1 MDDRDDIFNTLS
13 YNIDRPP
20 TQPNTMTFSVNPTGT
35 HVTLRI
41 DILSWLLVILNRF
54 CPVVRY
60 YGIKLA
66 THYITIPSKEA
77 GKPRPGGKIAVTS
90 SGAGLFPIPAIP
102 QYTASKHAL
111 VGLVRVL
118 ARTKAALEANVR
130 INTVCPAIVATG
142 SLQPGLLGKLPPD
155 QITPM
160 STILRCFDTLA
171 DLGHVENEDW
181 VEQRRTGETVEGNV
195 QDLIWYNPPEQPQG
209 KGGKFERQNGALVVA
224 EAYKESKRQFA
235 MEGEQSTLDK
245 YYCLKLGLRPRFRLK
260 VNRRKSLV

>member
-1 MDDRDDIFNTLS
+1 
-13 YNIDRPP
+13 
-20 TQPNTMTFSVNPTGT
+20 
-35 HVTLRI
+35 
-41 DILSWLLVILNRF
+41 
-54 CPVVRY
+54 
-60 YGIKLA
+60 
-66 THYITIPSKEA
+66 
-77 GKPRPGGKIAVTS
+77 
-90 SGAGLFPIPAIP
+90 
-102 QYTASKHAL
+102 
-111 VGLVRVL
+111 
-118 ARTKAALEANVR
+118 
-130 INTVCPAIVATG
+130 
-142 SLQPGLLGKLPPD
+142 
-155 QITPM
+155 M

-245 YYCLKLGLRPRFRLK
+245 YYCLELGLRPRFRLK